1 MMEQYNY
8 TKQLEGE
15 AVNLNER
22 IGNAY
27 SDVKKVLWIILVP
40 IFLDMVSLLTY
51 IYFLKGEYIGIN
63 KLFILK
69 LGAISAPPNAS
80 YIIENFPSVFLSY
93 SSSYGTSGLIMTFS
107 VFNVFLAL
115 SFSLIQSF
123 LKSGYMGCL
132 EAAGRERV
140 KPLESF
146 SLANKNW
153 FKYFILQLVNCV
165 FLFMMISNRSF
176 IIISFIVSML
186 LFYTQ
191 YSIVVEEGSLLK
203 NIKNSMH
210 TLGKY
215 LMKTTGICI
224 YYGFLMSLTSPLVFP
239 ISRLGY
245 GGLIIAMVIV
255 NYFGMS
261 VNKAILEL
269 YRDMSGEEPA
279 IPEAGVL
286 D

>member
-1 MMEQYNY
+1 
-8 TKQLEGE
+8 
-15 AVNLNER
+15 
-22 IGNAY
+22 
-27 SDVKKVLWIILVP
+27 
-40 IFLDMVSLLTY
+40 MVGLLTY
-51 IYFLKGEYIGIN
+51 IYFLKGVYIGVN
-63 KLFILK
+63 NFFILK
-69 LGAISAPPNAS
+69 LGAISAPPSIS
-80 YIIENFPSVFLSY
+80 YIIENFPTILFSY
-93 SSSYGTSGLIMTFS
+93 SSNNGASGLIMAFS

-140 KPLESF
+140 KPLEF
-146 SLANKNW
+146 ISLANKNW

-165 FLFMMISNRSF
+165 LLFMMIRNHSF
-176 IIISFIVSML
+176 IIVSIIVSIL
-186 LFYTQ
+186 LFYIQ

-203 NIKNSMH
+203 NIRNSMNV
-210 TLGKY
+210 LGKY
-215 LMKTTGICI
+215 LMKTIGVGL
-224 YYGFLMSLTSPLVFP
+224 YYGFLISLTSPLIFP

-269 YRDMSGEEPA
+269 YRDMSGEGLE
-279 IPEAGVL
+279 IPETL

>member
-1 MMEQYNY
+1 M
-8 TKQLEGE
+8 
-15 AVNLNER
+15 NLGAR
-22 IGNAY
+22 LARAY
-27 SDVKKVLWIILVP
+27 GDVKKVLWIIIVP
-40 IFLDMVSLLTY
+40 IFLDMMGLLTY

-63 KLFILK
+63 KFFILK
-69 LGAISAPPNAS
+69 LGAISAPPSAS
-80 YIIENFPSVFLSY
+80 YIIENFPSIFLSY
-93 SSSYGTSGLIMTFS
+93 NSSYGPSGLIMTFS

-140 KPLESF
+140 KPLEFF

-165 FLFMMISNRSF
+165 FLFMMIINPSF
-176 IIISFIVSML
+176 IIISIIASIL
-186 LFYTQ
+186 LFYAQ
-191 YSIVVEEGSLLK
+191 YAIVVEEGSLLK
-203 NIKNSMH
+203 NIKNSMNI
-210 TLGKY
+210 LGRYIMETIK
-215 LMKTTGICI
+215 ICI

-239 ISRLGY
+239 ISRMGY
-245 GGLIIAMVIV
+245 GGLIIAMVII

-269 YRDMSGEEPA
+269 YRDTFVGEHA
-279 IPEAGVL
+279 IPEAEAL
-286 D
+286 E